1 MPKCL
6 FVAVD
11 YFSTATYYWPNIV
24 ENATQIEDTL
34 GSGTDTY
41 EPTPDNGPFGFG
53 AALKLDGTEANINPI
68 SENIAK
74 YRFKSSYLGART
86 PQTH

>member
-1 MPKCL
+1 MLKSL

-24 ENATQIEDTL
+24 ENATQIEDSL

-53 AALKLDGTEANINPI
+53 AALKLDGTEANINLVP
-68 SENIAK
+68 
-74 YRFKSSYLGART
+74 
-86 PQTH
+86 

>member
-1 MPKCL
+1 MPKYL

-53 AALKLDGTEANINPI
+53 AALKLDGTEANIFG
-68 SENIAK
+68 SHH
-74 YRFKSSYLGART
+74 RT
-86 PQTH
+86 II